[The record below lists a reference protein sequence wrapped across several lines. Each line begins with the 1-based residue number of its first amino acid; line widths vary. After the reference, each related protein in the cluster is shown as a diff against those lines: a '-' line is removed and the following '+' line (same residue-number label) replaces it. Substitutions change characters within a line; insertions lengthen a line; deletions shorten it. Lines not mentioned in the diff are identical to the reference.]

1 MTPSEDA
8 AEAQT
13 LHSAAAAA
21 IPAVCSAIA
30 AVSALTAQFSVAA
43 PTGLP
48 AALIAGAGERTDPP
62 VSPMLAFRE
71 ILVIK

>member
-1 MTPSEDA
+1 MTPSVDA

-21 IPAVCSAIA
+21 IPAVCLGVA
-30 AVSALTAQFSVAA
+30 AVSAPTAQVSVAA

-62 VSPMLAFRE
+62 VCPMLVFRG
-71 ILVIK
+71 ILVI